1 MFKKPKNHGVNGL
14 ALILDAASD
23 SKVQRNKDTRTLII
37 KLERLRREQQEI
49 TGDEQIATWRKFGL
63 I

>member
-1 MFKKPKNHGVNGL
+1 MFKKPKSHGVNGL

-23 SKVQRNKDTRTLII
+23 SKVQRNKATRSLII
-37 KLERLRREQQEI
+37 ELEKRRREQEEI
-49 TGDEQIATWRKFGL
+49 TGDEQIKTWRKFGA

>member
-23 SKVQRNKDTRTLII
+23 SKAERNKATRTLII
-37 KLERLRREQQEI
+37 ALEKRRREQLEI